1 MAESEDIE
9 ILKRRGRR
17 RLLGAIA
24 LVLLAVIVLPMVFDQ
39 EPKGTAVPV
48 NVRIPSEDATPFTP
62 KVASPSAPQASPAK
76 EPIAAPPSA
85 PDAQGEG
92 RKAATADETSKAPAA
107 PQAEKKAVVAVAPA
121 APHAAEVKPAGKPAV
136 KQEFIV
142 PVVALANRDKLRTVT
157 DKLKKA
163 KLPYYTER
171 VSTAKGTVTRV
182 RVGPYDRREAA
193 ERALKKLKELGF
205 TPGAITTRSG

>member
-39 EPKGTAVPV
+39 EQKVTSVPV
-48 NVRIPSEDATPFTP
+48 SVRIPGEDATPFAP
-62 KVASPSAPQASPAK
+62 KAASPSAPQPAPSTTK
-76 EPIAAPPSA
+76 PNSAPPSA
-85 PDAQGEG
+85 PAAQGPEPKTG
-92 RKAATADETSKAPAA
+92 NAEEASRASPA
-107 PQAEKKAVVAVAPA
+107 PQEKAGAAVAPA
-121 APHAAEVKPAGKPAV
+121 APHAVEAKPAAR
-136 KQEFIV
+136 QELII
-142 PVVALANRDKLRTVT
+142 PVVALANRDKLKTVT

-193 ERALKKLKELGF
+193 ERAHKKLKELGF

>member
-39 EPKGTAVPV
+39 EPKVTSVPV
-48 NVRIPSEDATPFTP
+48 SVRIPGEDDAPFAP
-62 KVASPSAPQASPAK
+62 KAASPNAPQAVPAK
-76 EPIAAPPSA
+76 GPNSAAPSA
-85 PDAQGEG
+85 QVAQGREPKTG
-92 RKAATADETSKAPAA
+92 NAEEASKAPPA
-107 PQAEKKAVVAVAPA
+107 PQEKASAAVAPA
-121 APHAAEVKPAGKPAV
+121 APHAVEARPAAR
-136 KQEFIV
+136 QELII
-142 PVVALANRDKLRTVT
+142 PVVALANRDKLKSVT

-193 ERALKKLKELGF
+193 ERAHKKLKELGF